1 MSITATIHTLYW
13 ENSDPDIVDSHKKV
27 INHFNLP
34 VEYHVKTAR
43 HGHWMQEVLNEETSD
58 VVGFCDID
66 CIPLRSSTFTE
77 TIKICAAH
85 KSICGIAQATNHI
98 PPMSHIFCG
107 PGYFF
112 IWRKLYEALGRPPM
126 METQRSDVCEEIC
139 YQAEAKGIRYQT
151 FFPTHFEREPVEGV
165 WRLHNLGIYGVGTTY
180 GDKVYHLFQGRMKE
194 NAQLF
199 KKRCDQVVDGTFST
213 EGMYSSTDILGFR
226 GRIAVFPPEQ
236 QLKQPLIG
244 SL

>member
-13 ENSDPDIVDSHKKV
+13 ENSDPDIVNSHRNV

-34 VEYHVKTAR
+34 VEYHTKTIR
-43 HGHWMQEVLNEETSD
+43 HGLWMQEVLDNETSD
-58 VVGFCDID
+58 IVGFVDID
-66 CIPLRSSTFTE
+66 CIPLRQDTFTE
-77 TIKICAAH
+77 TIRICAAH
-85 KSICGIAQATNHI
+85 RSICGIAQATNHI
-98 PPMSHIFCG
+98 PPMTHVFCG

-112 IWRKLYEALGRPPM
+112 IWRKLYEALGRPPL

-139 YQAEAKGIRYQT
+139 YQAEAKGIRYHT

-165 WRLHNLGIYGVGTTY
+165 WRLHNLALYGVGTTY

-199 KKRCDQVVDGTFST
+199 AKRCKQVVDGTFNT
-213 EGMYSSTDILGFR
+213 NGMFSSTDLLGFR
-226 GRIAVFPPEQ
+226 GKVSCFQPEIEMKKKVVN
-236 QLKQPLIG
+236 LL
-244 SL
+244 

>member
-13 ENSDPDIVDSHKKV
+13 ENSDPDIVDSHKSV

-34 VEYHVKTAR
+34 VEYHAR
-43 HGHWMQEVLNEETSD
+43 TMRPGLWMSEVLNNETSD
-58 VVGFCDID
+58 IVGFVDID
-66 CIPLRSSTFTE
+66 CIPLKQSTFMD
-77 TIKICAAH
+77 TIKTCAAF

-126 METQRSDVCEEIC
+126 SETQRSDVCEEVC
-139 YQAEAKGIRYQT
+139 YRAEEKGIRYHT
-151 FFPTHFEREPVEGV
+151 YFPTHFEREPVEGV

-180 GDKVYHLFQGRMKE
+180 GDKVYHLYQGRMKE

-199 KKRCDQVVDGTFST
+199 AKRCKQVINGTFST
-213 EGMYSSTDILGFR
+213 EGMHSSIDVMSFR
-226 GRIAVFPPEQ
+226 GKIACFEPEAA
-236 QLKQPLIG
+236 LKRPIIG
-244 SL
+244 LL